1 MLTLDLNVSAGRAF
15 TAIGI
20 IGGPTESFTTSTLS
34 ATTSNL
40 GGVDNTYTLTFRPSS
55 DIVAGATITLSG
67 LTGSQTSNNASLTI
81 AGAGASLFGSS
92 ANWTQSSGSLVLTVD
107 TGQTVPNGSD
117 TVITFVLANPASS
130 AGVTSVNLS
139 SASYATATISGLFLA
154 SAANKY
160 NIPDSTDQQTEATI
174 LALTPT
180 NPAGE
185 VTVKFGSDTYDL
197 YVWDGSSWYRYDNLN
212 STSVSFDGTD
222 DYLTTNQSSL
232 ATSGDCTI
240 SLWFN
245 SASLP
250 GSGAYDYMFSLS
262 DGRATGTDRALGIRG
277 TGSDAQIV
285 ANTYAS
291 GWNLP
296 FTNTSISAG
305 TWYHVA
311 VVFTSGNA
319 QVYFNGVD
327 KGSKSVSTFT
337 ISYNQTVIGGMLYSS
352 ANHFNGKIDEV
363 SVFHSALSSSDI
375 ESIYNGGVPGDLSTL
390 SPKGWWRNG
399 EGIGDTASGGGAP
412 ANTSVVGTV
421 ANQGTV
427 NTGSG
432 QGNMTGTNG
441 PTFSTTTPS

>member
-139 SASYATATISGLFLA
+139 SAGYATATISGLFLA

-197 YVWDGSSWYRYDNLN
+197 YVWDGSVWFIYREDFPF
-212 STSVSFDGTD
+212 SVDFDGTD
-222 DYLTTNQSSL
+222 DYM
-232 ATSGDCTI
+232 DCGGA
-240 SLWFN
+240 
-245 SASLP
+245 SAFSFTD
-250 GSGAYDYMFSLS
+250 GAGNDS
-262 DGRATGTDRALGIRG
+262 
-277 TGSDAQIV
+277 
-285 ANTYAS
+285 
-291 GWNLP
+291 P
-296 FTNTSISAG
+296 FSISAWVKFDDTNRERLVSKDTSTSSREFLFG
-305 TWYHVA
+305 TNNSNKVNMLLGTATTNLDIQNNTTLNTTDWFHVVSTYDGSGSA
-311 VVFTSGNA
+311 SGLKVYVNADASSLTDSSLGSYAGMPSTSGNLEIGRFA
-319 QVYFNGVD
+319 NGHSFFNGLV
-327 KGSKSVSTFT
+327 
-337 ISYNQTVIGGMLYSS
+337 
-352 ANHFNGKIDEV
+352 DEV
-363 SVFHSALSSSDI
+363 AIFNYELTSSQVSDI
-375 ESIYNGGVPGDLSTL
+375 YNSGSPADISSL
-390 SPKGWWRNG
+390 SPLGWWRM
-399 EGIGDTASGGGAP
+399 GDDDSGTGTTITDQGSGG
-412 ANTSVVGTV
+412 NNGTL
-421 ANQGTV
+421 
-427 NTGSG
+427 
-432 QGNMTGTNG
+432 TNG
-441 PTFSTTTPS
+441 PTFSTTVPS